1 MLPLYLDLKSKKVTV
16 FGGGAVG
23 YRKALYFGEEAD
35 VTVVSKEFIEDFLN
49 APFNL
54 INADIFDVADEWIA
68 KSDFVVAAADSCV
81 NDFVAQRS
89 ELAGKPYN
97 RSDSPGSFLI
107 PSLVKRDN
115 FSVAISTY
123 GNSPAMSRYL
133 KVWLDQY
140 LDEKYDKMI
149 EFQRQLR
156 DELKKTI
163 PNQKERERML
173 REVLEDPTAWSAGS
187 FGIETVISAHI
198 THKQTEMSTI
208 DNLGKTDTQTLLDA
222 VCNLDGVSGAV
233 VLKTCNRIE
242 AYISSYD
249 PKASRKSLE
258 NLVNS
263 YIPFGTGNNLVQY
276 LTGKDSIKHLIR
288 VSCGLESM
296 IIGEDQILGQVKNA
310 YDLAESQGVVGP
322 VLSVIFR
329 QAISAG
335 KKVRTETKVNKGSV
349 SVGSAA
355 VELAEVKFGDLSDKS
370 ILIVGAGETA
380 SLIAKH
386 LIGKNPKTVFVSNR
400 TYSNAVELAFTLNG
414 IAVRFDNL
422 LDYLKDADVVLCATS
437 AAHNVLK
444 KEHFVKAMESRNE
457 RTMMVIDVSFP
468 RNVDPESADV
478 PGVELYDIDGLRE
491 LAEENILK
499 RRAEIKNAETI
510 IDEELSL
517 LDSKIREMKA
527 DDLLGKLYTK
537 FDSLKCRELKKAKC
551 KLRSG
556 NKDPD
561 EILED
566 FCDSLSNKFLA
577 DITCSLKEASRNG
590 NFEMLDIVSDIFCLR
605 GDENSTRKPSSKAA
619 D

>member
-16 FGGGAVG
+16 FGGGNVG
-23 YRKALYFGEEAD
+23 YRKASYFGEEAD
-35 VTVVSKEFIEDFLN
+35 VTVVSKDFNENFFSTTFELVT
-49 APFNL
+49 
-54 INADIFDVADEWIA
+54 ADIFEVADEWIA
-68 KSDFVVAAADSCV
+68 KSDLVVAAADPCV
-81 NDFVAQRS
+81 NDFIAKRS

-97 RSDSPGSFLI
+97 RSDAPGSFLI
-107 PSLVKRDN
+107 PSLVKRN
-115 FSVAISTY
+115 NYSVAVSTY

-149 EFQRQLR
+149 DFQRQLR
-156 DELKKTI
+156 EELKKTV
-163 PNQKERERML
+163 PDQKEREKIL
-173 REVLEDPTAWSAGS
+173 REVLEDPSAWSAGS

-208 DNLGKTDTQTLLDA
+208 DSLGKTDAQTILDA
-222 VCNLDGVSGAV
+222 VYNLEGVSGAV

-242 AYISSYD
+242 TYISTYD
-249 PKASRKSLE
+249 PKASRKALE

-263 YIPFGTGNNLVQY
+263 YIPFGTGNDLVQY
-276 LTGKDSIKHLIR
+276 LTGKDSVKHLIR

-296 IIGEDQILGQVKNA
+296 IIGEDQILGQVKSA
-310 YDLAESQGVVGP
+310 YDLSESQGVTGA

-355 VELAEVKFGDLSDKS
+355 VELAELKFGDISDKTV
-370 ILIVGAGETA
+370 LIVGAGETA

-386 LIGKNPKTVFVSNR
+386 LLGKNPKTVFVSNR
-400 TYSNAVELAFTLNG
+400 TYSHAVELAFSLNG
-414 IAVRFDNL
+414 MAVRFDNL
-422 LDYLKDADVVLCATS
+422 LDYLKDADVVLCATA

-444 KEHFVKAMESRNE
+444 KEHFLKAMESRE
-457 RTMMVIDVSFP
+457 GRTMIVIDVSFP
-468 RNVDPESADV
+468 RNVDPEAATV

-499 RRAEIKNAETI
+499 RRAEIKNAELI
-510 IDEELSL
+510 IDKELSD
-517 LDSKIREMKA
+517 LDSKIRELKA
-527 DDLLGKLYTK
+527 NDLLGKLYTK
-537 FDSLKCRELKKAKC
+537 FDAIKNRELRKAQCRLKGC
-551 KLRSG
+551 T
-556 NKDPD
+556 KDPD
-561 EILED
+561 QVLED

-577 DITCSLKEASRNG
+577 DITSSLKEASRNG
-590 NFEMLDIVSDIFCLR
+590 NFEMLEIVSDIFCLR
-605 GDENSTRKPSSKAA
+605 GDENSTRKSSSKAA